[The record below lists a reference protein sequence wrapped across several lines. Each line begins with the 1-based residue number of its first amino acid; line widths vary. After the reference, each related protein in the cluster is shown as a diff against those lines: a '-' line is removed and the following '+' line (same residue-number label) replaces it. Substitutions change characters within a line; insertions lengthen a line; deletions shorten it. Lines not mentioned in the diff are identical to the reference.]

1 MQRRDFLKNA
11 TAASLGAWAL
21 PSLLNNANS
30 FFKISL
36 AEWSLRQPIR
46 KGAMTNLDFPRI
58 AKEFYGIEAVEY
70 VNQFFVDKVSDQ
82 AYLKELKQRADD
94 LGVDNVLIMIDLWDY
109 PTASPNESA
118 RIKSAEKHYEW
129 IDAAHT
135 LGCHGVRINANGYD
149 GKSMEEAADLFVDT
163 LIRLSDYAQGREM
176 NIMVE
181 NHGGYSSNGKWL
193 AMVMEKVGRDN
204 VGTLPDF
211 GNIKTA
217 KDEEYDRYQ
226 LIEELMPYAKGVS
239 AKSTEFTRKGLEAN
253 MDYKRLMNIVK
264 DAGFSGYVGVEF
276 GGKLEEIHKKDGVML
291 TKKLLERI
299 GQEMDS

>member
-1 MQRRDFLKNA
+1 MQRREFLKDAA
-11 TAASLGAWAL
+11 TASLGVWAL
-21 PSLLNNANS
+21 PSLLKDADY
-30 FFKISL
+30 FFKLSL

-46 KGAMTNLDFPRI
+46 KGAMTNLDFPRV

-70 VNQFFVDKVSDQ
+70 VNQFFVDKVNNQ
-82 AYLKELKQRADD
+82 AYLKELKQQADD
-94 LGVDNVLIMIDLWDY
+94 LGVTNVLIMVDLWDY
-109 PTASPNESA
+109 PTASPDESV
-118 RIKSAEKHYEW
+118 RIKSAEQHYAW

-163 LIRLSDYAQGREM
+163 LVRLSDYAKERDM

-193 AMVMEKVGRDN
+193 ATVMEKAGRDN

-211 GNIKTA
+211 GNVRTA
-217 KDEEYDRYQ
+217 RGEEYDRYQ
-226 LIEELMPYAKGVS
+226 LVEELMPYAKGVS
-239 AKSTEFTRKGLEAN
+239 AKSQEFTRKGQEVN
-253 MDYKRLMNIVK
+253 MDYERLMNIVK
-264 DAGFSGYVGVEF
+264 AAGFDGYVGIEF

-291 TKKLLERI
+291 TKKLLQRI
-299 GQEMDS
+299 GDQLS